1 MIERLIFLAAF
12 VGAES
17 SGNSIGT
24 FLENAGFYSYILPFL
39 LLFALIFGV
48 LSKLELFKD
57 NKGVIVLIAMSV
69 SLMALQVPLVPKFFA
84 ELFPKVGV
92 GLSIILG
99 VLILFGMFI
108 DKNKQWILYI
118 LLAIGAII
126 TAVVVYPSFSDV
138 FGIKSSASSY
148 DIGVILGW
156 VLVGIVVLI
165 AIAAIVGW
173 KLPVPKSSEKSSSQ
187 QPYHPYLF
195 YPPAQSS

>member
-39 LLFALIFGV
+39 LLFALIFGI
-48 LSKLELFKD
+48 LSKLDLFKD
-57 NKGVIVLIAMSV
+57 NKGVIVLIAISV
-69 SLMALQVPLVPKFFA
+69 SLMALQVQLVPKFFA

-99 VLILFGMFI
+99 ILILFGMFI

-126 TAVVVYPSFSDV
+126 TAVVVLPSFSNA
-138 FGIKSSASSY
+138 FGIESSASSY

-156 VLVGIVVLI
+156 VLVGIVVLV

-173 KLPVPKSSEKSSSQ
+173 KIPTSKSSEKSGSQ
-187 QPYHPYLF
+187 QPYQPYLF